1 MGEVIVCLLMAVF
14 FLSLGCFFA
23 KLQKDTD
30 VVKYES
36 EGTFLRFAE
45 LETTKSFYMGFT
57 TIDGKYMEGY
67 TKSYITTNGKVKL
80 GDKVKIK
87 YMFTPNGTPRIE
99 IDEEGFVLNKP
110 SMKPVIIL
118 MIVLA
123 IVFVLLAIG
132 QMV

>member
-1 MGEVIVCLLMAVF
+1 MGEVIVCLVMAGF
-14 FLSLGCFFA
+14 FLLLGYFFA
-23 KLQKDTD
+23 KIQKGKEFVRYD
-30 VVKYES
+30 S

-57 TIDGKYMEGY
+57 TIDVKYMEGY
-67 TKSYITTNGKVKL
+67 TKSYIKTNGNVRL
-80 GDKVKIK
+80 GEKVKIK
-87 YMFTPNGTPRIE
+87 YMFTPNGKPRIE
-99 IDEEGFVLNKP
+99 IDEEGFVLNNP